1 MQIANAAAI
10 SIAIA
15 DAISIAIASAIF
27 FAIASA
33 ISIAVAIAIVTAAA
47 ASIASAKN
55 GHHRTP
61 RILFSKDGNVETAR
75 YGGVTARQQPALSF
89 EN

>member
-15 DAISIAIASAIF
+15 DAIF

-33 ISIAVAIAIVTAAA
+33 ISIAVAIAMEIAAA
-47 ASIASAKN
+47 ASTASAKN

-61 RILFSKDGNVETAR
+61 RILFSKDGNVESAR
-75 YGGVTARQQPALSF
+75 YGNVTARQ
-89 EN
+89 